1 MSTKRKN
8 GQYIDNNNKKIKA
21 GEDVRRKEK
30 RCHKVRIRN
39 TRCVRVVEGTEDER

>member
-21 GEDVRRKEK
+21 GEDGEKKRKKMSQGE
-30 RCHKVRIRN
+30 N
-39 TRCVRVVEGTEDER
+39 